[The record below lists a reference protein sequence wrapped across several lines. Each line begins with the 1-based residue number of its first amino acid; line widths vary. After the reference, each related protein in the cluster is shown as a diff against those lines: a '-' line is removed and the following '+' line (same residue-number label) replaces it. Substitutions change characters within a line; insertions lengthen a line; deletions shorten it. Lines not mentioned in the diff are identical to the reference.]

1 LRDYTRPAEES
12 AFDAAYAIILD
23 ERSRVFPLAESD
35 AVMVGT
41 SAKVKNDSQDNK
53 PDNGNNFDGTG
64 SRNASVEEGVKEG
77 SRTRK

>member
-1 LRDYTRPAEES
+1 LRDYTRPAEETV
-12 AFDAAYAIILD
+12 FNAAYAIILD
-23 ERSRVFPLAESD
+23 ERLFPVTESH

-41 SAKVKNDSQDNK
+41 SANVKNDSQNNK

-64 SRNASVEEGVKEG
+64 SRNASEEGVKES